1 MSQQQIILDIL
12 KDGEFHCSSEF
23 YAQYMADPRKRL
35 HELKTKGYE
44 LENRKCQQHD
54 YHTGGSKEW
63 KLINYPTVKN
73 GPPIGNFLG
82 YERYTSPKL
91 FTLQPAFRDI

>member
-12 KDGEFHCSSEF
+12 KDDKWHCSSEF

-44 LENRKCQQHD
+44 LENRTCELHN
-54 YHTGGSKEW
+54 YHLGGSKMW
-63 KLINYPTVKN
+63 RLIQPNNAILPTFKQ
-73 GPPIGNFLG
+73 PLTLKPAPQ
-82 YERYTSPKL
+82 PKL
-91 FTLQPAFRDI
+91 FTLQPAFRDV